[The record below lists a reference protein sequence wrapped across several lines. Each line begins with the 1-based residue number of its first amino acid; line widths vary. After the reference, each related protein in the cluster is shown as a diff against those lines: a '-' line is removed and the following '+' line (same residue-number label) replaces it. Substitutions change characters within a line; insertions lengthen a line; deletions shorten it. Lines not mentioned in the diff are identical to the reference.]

1 MFIKMRFPAF
11 LLFVLMMLA
20 GCSGGKHDNALSDQ
34 ELARQIQECS
44 RIYTS
49 EYQVSKIVVNRDD
62 KRIKGKLLGID
73 LNIGIA
79 GTERVVAIPIKG
91 VLKGYVD
98 LSTITEKNIVR
109 HGDSIEIILPDP
121 KIELT
126 STAISAKEIK
136 EKTGILR
143 SDYSDAELTAIEQ
156 RGRDSLI
163 AEIPRLGLMENARMS
178 AARILIPLLE
188 QTGYDRSK
196 IRVTFSSAASTL
208 NSPGYIGSHII
219 ETKGSA
225 K

>member
-1 MFIKMRFPAF
+1 MLVI
-11 LLFVLMMLA
+11 LA
-20 GCSGGKHDNALSDQ
+20 GCSGGNHENALSDQ
-34 ELARQIQECS
+34 ELAHRIQECS

-49 EYQVSKIVVNRDD
+49 EYQVSKIIVNRDD

-91 VLKGYVD
+91 VLKGSVD
-98 LSTITEKNIVR
+98 LSAITDKNILR
-109 HGDSIEIILPDP
+109 RGDSIEIILSDP

-126 STAISAKEIK
+126 SSAISANEIK

-143 SDYSDAELTAIEQ
+143 NDYSDAELTAIER

-196 IRVTFSSAASTL
+196 IRVTFSSSASEL
-208 NSPGYIGSHII
+208 NSPKYIGSHII
-219 ETKGSA
+219 ESKGPA
-225 K
+225 Q